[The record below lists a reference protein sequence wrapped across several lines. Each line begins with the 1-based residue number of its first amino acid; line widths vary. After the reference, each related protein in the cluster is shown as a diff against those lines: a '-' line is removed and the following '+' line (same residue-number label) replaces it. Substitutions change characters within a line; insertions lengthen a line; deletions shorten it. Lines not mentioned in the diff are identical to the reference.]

1 MFDKLEAIL
10 NKYDELSMKLSSTEY
25 LSGNLYQQYSK
36 ELAEIQEIATT
47 YLEYKKVK
55 NYLELLK
62 QDESQNNDL
71 ELKAL
76 YISEIKE
83 TQSKLLQL
91 ETSLKELLLPTNSED
106 SKDII
111 MEIRAGVGG
120 DEAAIFAWDLFNM
133 YVKYA
138 QKQGWKV
145 SINSYAEGTLGG
157 FKEVILSISGK
168 NVYAKLKYE
177 GGVHRVQRVPETE
190 ARGRVHTSTATVA
203 VLPERTETEV
213 SIDPK
218 DISIG
223 LFHSGGP
230 GGQNVNKVETGVRI
244 THLPTGIVVAC
255 REERSQLQNKERA
268 LEILRAKLWEY
279 YNTQNV
285 DAEITQRNSM
295 IGTGDRSEKSRTY
308 NFPQHRV
315 TDHRINYTS
324 YDIEN
329 IMQGNLEDL
338 IEHLQIAD
346 NAKML
351 AT

>member
-76 YISEIKE
+76 YTSEIKE

-120 DEAAIFAWDLFNM
+120 DESTLFAWDLFNM
-133 YVKYA
+133 YIKYA

-213 SIDPK
+213 IIDPK

-244 THLPTGIVVAC
+244 THLPTGMVVAC

-279 YNTQNV
+279 YNIQNV

-295 IGTGDRSEKSRTY
+295 IGTGDRSEKVRTY